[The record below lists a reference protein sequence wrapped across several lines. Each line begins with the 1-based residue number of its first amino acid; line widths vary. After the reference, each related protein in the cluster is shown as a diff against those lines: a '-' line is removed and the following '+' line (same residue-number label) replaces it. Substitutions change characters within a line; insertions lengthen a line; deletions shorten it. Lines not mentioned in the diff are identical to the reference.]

1 MLFDITIDQ
10 ENFQLDIPEKL
21 LEELKPVCED
31 MDKEFEGGVQMGR
44 YWVESPGDF
53 ERCQVAAD
61 RVASAMA
68 REDKRMLY
76 INAAYILYKAPTLNH
91 VTVDTE
97 YEMQDIDIVLNAPE

>member
-1 MLFDITIDQ
+1 MNFDITIDQ

-21 LEELKPVCED
+21 IEELRGHCEE
-31 MDKEFEGGVQMGR
+31 MEKEFDKGVQMGR

-61 RVASAMA
+61 KVASAIA

-76 INAAYILYKAPTLNH
+76 INAAYILFKAPNLHH
-91 VTVDTE
+91 VTVDSN
-97 YEMQDIDIVLNAPE
+97 YEMQDIDLVFKNM